1 MAAFKYVGRSWG
13 VSAQIAGEE
22 LENIEHRNGSITPQA
37 VVDAA
42 RPEGSVLH
50 NIFEWD
56 NDKAAEQYRLS
67 QAGTFIRCIV
77 KTTETEDKKSV
88 TYRAFVNVNP
98 AGDTQNKQGSYINT
112 RTALEDPVSREI
124 ILANAKR
131 EMKMFRKKY
140 KDLAELAD
148 IFDAID
154 KLLEGKNDENS
165 AA

>member
-1 MAAFKYVGRSWG
+1 MAAYEYVGRSWG

-77 KTTETEDKKSV
+77 KTTETENKKEI

-98 AGDTQNKQGSYINT
+98 VGDTQNKQGSYINT
-112 RTALEDPVSREI
+112 RSALTNPVSREV

-131 EMKMFRKKY
+131 EMQTFRKKY
-140 KDLAELAD
+140 KELNELALV
-148 IFDAID
+148 FDAID
-154 KLLEGKNDENS
+154 KVFEECG
-165 AA
+165 

>member
-22 LENIEHRNGSITPQA
+22 LENIEKRNGSITPQA
-37 VVDAA
+37 VVEAA
-42 RPEGSVLH
+42 RPEGSALH

-67 QAGTFIRCIV
+67 QAGSFIRCIV
-77 KTTETEDKKSV
+77 KTAETENKKEI

-98 AGDTQNKQGSYINT
+98 VGDTQNKQGSYIDT
-112 RTALEDPVSREI
+112 RSALTNPVSRGV

-131 EMKMFRKKY
+131 EMQTFRKKY
-140 KDLAELAD
+140 KELNELALV
-148 IFDAID
+148 FDAID
-154 KLLEGKNDENS
+154 KVFEECG
-165 AA
+165 